1 MVFLLPSW
9 IGIPFGVLLVTL
21 RYVLSMSSS
30 INHDGVCL
38 KIVRHL
44 AQQHNINLPDETL
57 THQALQWA
65 VRHNVRSGRTAR
77 QFIDYTR
84 GQQR

>member
-1 MVFLLPSW
+1 
-9 IGIPFGVLLVTL
+9 
-21 RYVLSMSSS
+21 
-30 INHDGVCL
+30 
-38 KIVRHL
+38 VRHL
-44 AQQHNINLPDETL
+44 ARQYEINLPDEVL

-84 GQQR
+84 GQQS